1 MTFVGHTSAHPW
13 PFSNPPTLT
22 EGDSLPENGSHI
34 EIDKATIRLV
44 LEDETGK
51 ALYWFPV
58 VDECGDGRA
67 EIRMPLSKFA
77 EALC

>member
-1 MTFVGHTSAHPW
+1 
-13 PFSNPPTLT
+13 
-22 EGDSLPENGSHI
+22 LPENGSHI